1 VPFDGDVLLR
11 MIMGT
16 EGEAIVFRPDGKG
29 GYRLVGQLTALQWG
43 DLVRDLVILKLDP
56 QQLSDKRPV
65 PHDQSPAHQLR

>member
-43 DLVRDLVILKLDP
+43 DLVRDLVILKLNHVRFESSSSRG
-56 QQLSDKRPV
+56 LGLGG
-65 PHDQSPAHQLR
+65 PAPI

>member
-1 VPFDGDVLLR
+1 MPFDGDVLLR

-43 DLVRDLVILKLDP
+43 DLVRDLVILKLNHVRFESSSSRG
-56 QQLSDKRPV
+56 LGLGG
-65 PHDQSPAHQLR
+65 PAPI

>member
-1 VPFDGDVLLR
+1 MLR

-56 QQLSDKRPV
+56 QQLSDK
-65 PHDQSPAHQLR
+65 